1 MAKAIRHGAAAGLAA
16 TALAL
21 GGCGLTGPAHGPP
34 SPQAASAVAMG
45 FASFEPATV
54 TIRAGETVEWRN
66 TSLIAHTVTDD
77 PARAEDASDARLPP
91 GAAPFDS
98 ARVPAGEVFLRR
110 FDQPGTYRY
119 FCRYHE
125 MDGMTGTVVVL
136 PRG

>member
-1 MAKAIRHGAAAGLAA
+1 MARMIRHGAAAGLAA
-16 TALAL
+16 AVLAL

-34 SPQAASAVAMG
+34 SPQAASAVEMG
-45 FASFEPATV
+45 FESFDPPAV

-77 PARAEDASDARLPP
+77 PARAGHASDAGLPP

-98 ARVPAGEVFLRR
+98 GRIAAGEVFLRR